1 MKPATLEDA
10 IALARHE
17 HRNQVD
23 KSGKPYFGH
32 LERVMNSVDGDD
44 VKIVAVLHDILE
56 DTPVTRE
63 YLLDHGYSEEIVK
76 AIEGVTKL
84 ADEENGE
91 EGYIRFVQ
99 RAAQNPISKRVKIA
113 DLTDNMDLSRI
124 AEPTDKDHQR
134 LSKYKR
140 ALALLQLNS

>member
-1 MKPATLEDA
+1 MT
-10 IALARHE
+10 
-17 HRNQVD
+17 
-23 KSGKPYFGH
+23 F
-32 LERVMNSVDGDD
+32 
-44 VKIVAVLHDILE
+44 LE

-84 ADEENGE
+84 PDEENGE

-99 RAAQNPISKRVKIA
+99 RAAQNPISKQVKIA

-124 AEPTDKDHQR
+124 AEPTEKDHQR
-134 LSKYKR
+134 ISKYKR